1 MYHGTAPSI
10 DLICKKEAVHKDRLF
25 TMVITKGYIHTY
37 IYIYI
42 YIYEISDCYI
52 VVREHSQITSSICS
66 NLKYFD
72 LSFKYFDTL
81 KGILKDCFCSYYSDL
96 LLVL

>member
-25 TMVITKGYIHTY
+25 TMVITKGYIYIHIY

-42 YIYEISDCYI
+42 YI
-52 VVREHSQITSSICS
+52 
-66 NLKYFD
+66 
-72 LSFKYFDTL
+72 
-81 KGILKDCFCSYYSDL
+81 
-96 LLVL
+96 